1 MPGKK
6 RHKIVSNSQIM
17 AFGFLMVILSGAV
30 LLMMPIASKTGTF
43 TNFLDC
49 LFTSVS
55 ATCVTGLV
63 VVDTFAHWTLFGQI
77 VILLMIQIG
86 GLGIITISAMLYLFF
101 RQRIG
106 LNMRNLIQESTFS
119 LQLGGVVKSL
129 KKIIRRALIFEGI
142 GAVLLSTQF
151 IPKLGIA
158 RGIWY
163 GVFHSVSAFCNAGF
177 DLMGRYE
184 EYSSLTM
191 FVDNPVVNFTIMG
204 LILTGGLGFIVWEE
218 IAHKKFNFRKY
229 SLHSKL
235 VLILTVVFV
244 LGGTFLFLL
253 FENDNLF
260 AGMPPGQKFMAAMFA
275 SVTPRTAGFN
285 TTDLGAMTDGS
296 VFLTYVFMF
305 IGGNSGSTAGGIK
318 ITTAAV
324 IFAYIFASL
333 RSVPGVHIMKRRIS
347 QENINTASMVLG
359 LNIGLIV
366 SALLVI
372 SAFQSLPIGDLL
384 FEVFSGMG
392 TVGLS
397 TGITRSLVPVSKI
410 VLMILMFSGRIGT
423 VTFALSFKGRRKNEV
438 INYPEERINVG

>member
-1 MPGKK
+1 
-6 RHKIVSNSQIM
+6 
-17 AFGFLMVILSGAV
+17 
-30 LLMMPIASKTGTF
+30 
-43 TNFLDC
+43 
-49 LFTSVS
+49 
-55 ATCVTGLV
+55 
-63 VVDTFAHWTLFGQI
+63 
-77 VILLMIQIG
+77 
-86 GLGIITISAMLYLFF
+86 
-101 RQRIG
+101 
-106 LNMRNLIQESTFS
+106 MRNLIQESTFS

-163 GVFHSVSAFCNAGF
+163 GVFHSISAFCNAGF

-204 LILTGGLGFIVWEE
+204 LIMTGGLGFIVWEE

-244 LGGTFLFLL
+244 LGGTVLFLL

-296 VFLTYVFMF
+296 VFLTCVFMF

-324 IFAYIFASL
+324 IFAYIFSSL
-333 RSVPGVHIMKRRIS
+333 RSAPGVHIMKRRIS

-366 SALLVI
+366 LAMLVI

-384 FEVFSGMG
+384 LEVFSGMG

-423 VTFALSFKGRRKNEV
+423 VTFALSFRGRRKNEV

>member
-30 LLMMPIASKTGTF
+30 LLMMPIASKTGTS

-163 GVFHSVSAFCNAGF
+163 GVFHSISAFCNAGF

-204 LILTGGLGFIVWEE
+204 LIMTGGLGFIVWEE

-244 LGGTFLFLL
+244 LGGTVLFLL

-296 VFLTYVFMF
+296 VFLTCVFMF

-324 IFAYIFASL
+324 IFAYIFSSL
-333 RSVPGVHIMKRRIS
+333 RSASGVHIMKRRIS

-366 SALLVI
+366 LAMLVI

-384 FEVFSGMG
+384 LEVFSGMG

-423 VTFALSFKGRRKNEV
+423 VTFALSFRGRRKNEV

>member
-30 LLMMPIASKTGTF
+30 LLMLPIASKTGTS

-163 GVFHSVSAFCNAGF
+163 GVFHSISAFCNAGF

-244 LGGTFLFLL
+244 LGGTCLFLL

-296 VFLTYVFMF
+296 IFLTCVFMF

-333 RSVPGVHIMKRRIS
+333 RSAPGVHIMKRRIS
-347 QENINTASMVLG
+347 QENINTASIVLG

-384 FEVFSGMG
+384 LEVFSGMG

-423 VTFALSFKGRRKNEV
+423 VTFALSFRGRRKNEV

>member
-30 LLMMPIASKTGTF
+30 LLMMPIASKTGTS

-163 GVFHSVSAFCNAGF
+163 GVFHSISAFCNAGF

-204 LILTGGLGFIVWEE
+204 LIMTGGLGFIVWEE

-244 LGGTFLFLL
+244 LGGTVLFLL

-296 VFLTYVFMF
+296 VFLTCVFMF

-324 IFAYIFASL
+324 IFAYIFSSL
-333 RSVPGVHIMKRRIS
+333 RSAPGVHLS
-347 QENINTASMVLG
+347 
-359 LNIGLIV
+359 LIH
-366 SALLVI
+366 I
-372 SAFQSLPIGDLL
+372 
-384 FEVFSGMG
+384 
-392 TVGLS
+392 
-397 TGITRSLVPVSKI
+397 
-410 VLMILMFSGRIGT
+410 
-423 VTFALSFKGRRKNEV
+423 
-438 INYPEERINVG
+438 

>member
-1 MPGKK
+1 
-6 RHKIVSNSQIM
+6 
-17 AFGFLMVILSGAV
+17 MVILSGAV
-30 LLMMPIASKTGTF
+30 LLMLPIASKTGTS

-163 GVFHSVSAFCNAGF
+163 GVFHSISAFCNAGF

-244 LGGTFLFLL
+244 LGGTCLFLL

-296 VFLTYVFMF
+296 IFLTCVFMF

-333 RSVPGVHIMKRRIS
+333 RSAPGVHIMKRRIS
-347 QENINTASMVLG
+347 QENINTASIVLG

-384 FEVFSGMG
+384 LEVFSGMG

-423 VTFALSFKGRRKNEV
+423 VTFALSFRGRRKNEV

>member
-1 MPGKK
+1 
-6 RHKIVSNSQIM
+6 M

-30 LLMMPIASKTGTF
+30 LLMMPIASKTGTS

-163 GVFHSVSAFCNAGF
+163 GVFHSISAFCNAGF

-204 LILTGGLGFIVWEE
+204 LIMTGGLGFIVWEE

-244 LGGTFLFLL
+244 LGGTVLFLL

-296 VFLTYVFMF
+296 VFLTCVFMF

-324 IFAYIFASL
+324 IFAYIFSSL
-333 RSVPGVHIMKRRIS
+333 RSAPGVHIMKRRIS

-366 SALLVI
+366 LAMLVI

-384 FEVFSGMG
+384 LEVFSGMG

-423 VTFALSFKGRRKNEV
+423 VTFALSFRGRRKNEV

>member
-30 LLMMPIASKTGTF
+30 LLMMPIASKTGTS

-163 GVFHSVSAFCNAGF
+163 GVFHSISAFCNAGF

-204 LILTGGLGFIVWEE
+204 LIMTGGLGFIVWEE

-244 LGGTFLFLL
+244 LGGTVLFLL

-296 VFLTYVFMF
+296 VFLTCVFMF

-324 IFAYIFASL
+324 IFAYIFSSL
-333 RSVPGVHIMKRRIS
+333 RSAPGVHIMKRRIS

-366 SALLVI
+366 LAMLVI

-384 FEVFSGMG
+384 LEVFSGMG

-423 VTFALSFKGRRKNEV
+423 VTFALSFRGRRKNEV

>member
-1 MPGKK
+1 MPKK
-6 RHKIVSNSQIM
+6 KKQKIVSNSQIM
-17 AFGFLMVILSGAV
+17 AFGFLLVILVGTL
-30 LLMMPIASKTGTF
+30 LLMLPIASKSGTS

-63 VVDTFAHWTLFGQI
+63 VVDTFSHWTIFGQI

-86 GLGIITISAMLYLFF
+86 GLGIITISAMLYIFF
-101 RQRIG
+101 NHRIG
-106 LNMRNLIQESTFS
+106 LNMRHLIQESTFS
-119 LQLGGVVKSL
+119 LGLGGIVKSL

-142 GAVLLSTQF
+142 GAILLSTQF
-151 IPKLGIA
+151 IPKLGLIE
-158 RGIWY
+158 GIWY
-163 GVFHSVSAFCNAGF
+163 GIFHSVSAFCNAGF

-184 EYSSLTM
+184 QYSSLTM

-218 IAHKKFNFRKY
+218 IAQKKWKFKKY
-229 SLHSKL
+229 SLHAKL

-244 LGGTFLFLL
+244 FGGAALFLL
-253 FENDNLF
+253 FENNNLF
-260 AGMPPGQKFMAAMFA
+260 AGMNPWQKFMASMFA

-285 TTDLGAMTDGS
+285 TTDLASMTDGS
-296 VFLTYVFMF
+296 VFLTCLFMF
-305 IGGNSGSTAGGIK
+305 IGGNPGSTAGGIK
-318 ITTAAV
+318 ITTVAV

-333 RSVPGVHIMKRRIS
+333 TNAQCVHLMKRRIS

-366 SALLVI
+366 LALLTI
-372 SAFQSLPIGDLL
+372 SAFQAFPIGDLL
-384 FEVFSGMG
+384 LEVFSGMG

-397 TGITRSLVPVSKI
+397 TGITRSLLPISKV

-423 VTFALSFKGRRKNEV
+423 VTFALSFRGRKKKEV